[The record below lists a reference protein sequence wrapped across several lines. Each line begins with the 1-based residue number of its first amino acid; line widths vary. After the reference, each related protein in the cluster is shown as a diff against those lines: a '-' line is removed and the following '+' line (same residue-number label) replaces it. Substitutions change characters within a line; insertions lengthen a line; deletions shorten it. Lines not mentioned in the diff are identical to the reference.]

1 MFDAEVKAL
10 LKELKAG
17 LEATV
22 VGIIDGARGWLHSS
36 SERSPGTFWAAFTG
50 LDCLQGEWGDWD
62 QELLASGAA
71 GVMCRCGAH
80 AVRTV
85 MIHTRWIFVVL
96 SEGGLVAGAD
106 KVIEHAIQ
114 VLKDLLPSGPPP
126 ESPDSPVDGGASGG
140 GQAPPAELGI
150 PIAWIRR
157 RSD

>member
-22 VGIIDGARGWLHSS
+22 VGIIDGGRGWLHSS

-106 KVIEHAIQ
+106 KVIDQATQ
-114 VLKDLLPSGPPP
+114 VLKGLLPSGHPPA
-126 ESPDSPVDGGASGG
+126 SPDTPVDGGPSGG
-140 GQAPPAELGI
+140 GPAPAELGI

-157 RSD
+157 RSS